1 MYKRQSFDSSSGQ
14 LGGTP
19 GSAEAGTYSN
29 IVISVSDGSLSTSL
43 PAFAISVNSSAVSN
57 SAPQI
62 SGTPAASVAEDSA
75 YVFLPSASDADGD
88 SLTFTISNRPAWAS
102 FNAGTGRLSGTPT
115 NNHVGTYENISI
127 AVSDGKSVAAL
138 APFSIRVQNTNDA
151 PTISGNPA
159 GSVEAGNVYSFR
171 PVASDPDGDSLVF
184 SIQNRPG
191 WASFNSSTGRLTGTP
206 TAGDVG
212 TYSNIRISV
221 SDGSISTAL
230 AAFSLTVSSS
240 APQTGSVS
248 LSWLAPTARS
258 DGTPLSVSEIAG
270 YTLYYGSSAGNYSNS
285 IQIDDPFTT
294 SVTMAD
300 LPVGTYYFVMTTRDV
315 SGQESGYSA
324 EAQRQV
330 Q

>member
-1 MYKRQSFDSSSGQ
+1 MNRKRIGKH
-14 LGGTP
+14 
-19 GSAEAGTYSN
+19 AE
-29 IVISVSDGSLSTSL
+29 SLACGYL
-43 PAFAISVNSSAVSN
+43 KRR
-57 SAPQI
+57 
-62 SGTPAASVAEDSA
+62 G
-75 YVFLPSASDADGD
+75 L
-88 SLTFTISNRPAWAS
+88 
-102 FNAGTGRLSGTPT
+102 RLLSR
-115 NNHVGTYENISI
+115 N
-127 AVSDGKSVAAL
+127 
-138 APFSIRVQNTNDA
+138 
-151 PTISGNPA
+151 
-159 GSVEAGNVYSFR
+159 FR
-171 PVASDPDGDSLVF
+171 CRRGEIDLIMQDGDSLVF

-206 TAGDVG
+206 TTGDVG

-285 IQIDDPFTT
+285 IRIDDPFTT